1 MKFITSNILPFL
13 FFLFLIFIPLES
25 SCKDSISEHTNE
37 KQKQQK
43 EEAEEKN
50 TQNTFRYNPLKHH
63 EKLWDSADIKGSQVF
78 RIDKSI
84 SLYLENKERYKSIEK
99 MRDGGVPAAIVFV
112 LHGRES
118 TWNWNKHLH
127 EGSPLTGK
135 TRWVPKGRPKFP
147 PANGHTYTFEESA
160 EDALYKLKDLES
172 IDWGRCDDALYN
184 IEKYNGLGYLK
195 YRNINSPYLWSG
207 TNHYTMGK
215 YVADG
220 KYSSSAIDKQLGTCA
235 ILLRMLDRDIDIG
248 FN

>member
-1 MKFITSNILPFL
+1 MFKAVIIACCGLVISGVKCSPDVSASD
-13 FFLFLIFIPLES
+13 EEHV
-25 SCKDSISEHTNE
+25 DSI
-37 KQKQQK
+37 
-43 EEAEEKN
+43 EETIIEDKP
-50 TQNTFRYNPLKHH
+50 FRYNPQKHH
-63 EKLWDSADIKGSQVF
+63 EKLWDSAEIKASQVF

-84 SLYLENKERYKSIEK
+84 SLYLENKDRYKNIEK

-135 TRWVPKGRPKFP
+135 TKWIPKGRPKSP

-172 IDWGRCDDALYN
+172 IEWSKCDDALYN

-207 TNHYTMGK
+207 THHYSMGK

-220 KYSSSAIDKQLGTCA
+220 KYSCTAVDKQLGTCA
-235 ILLRMLDRDIDIG
+235 ILLRMIDRGFEIG
-248 FN
+248 FR